1 MTIAQMYRR
10 HFLELDFKSL
20 AAIGA
25 VRAYAQKASPVS
37 SHLAHQ
43 IRFENR
49 QKASQVGFI
58 LNNGT
63 TPDKPLIDSTL
74 GVVALFDFDNDGFL
88 DIFFPNRARIP
99 TLEKDDHS
107 FYNRL
112 CRNNRDGTF
121 TDVTERAGLRGEKDI
136 PWQSLRPISTMTAG
150 PTSM

>member
-1 MTIAQMYRR
+1 
-10 HFLELDFKSL
+10 
-20 AAIGA
+20 

-88 DIFFPNRARIP
+88 DIFF
-99 TLEKDDHS
+99 
-107 FYNRL
+107 YNRL